1 MSAQKGK
8 KTQVNKKEKKA
19 EYFDKLYK
27 LLQNY
32 SRILIVLCDNIG
44 STHMQKIRRELRNKA
59 VLLMGKNTM
68 IRKVIRLHLE
78 EHPEWESLLEWITG
92 NIGLVFTNDPDLK
105 KIRDICLSTKVPA
118 AAKAGIKAPSD
129 VVIPKGITTLE
140 PTKTSFL
147 QALNIASKINRGTI
161 EILQDVPLIKKGDKV
176 GSSEST
182 LLQML
187 DIRPFQY
194 GLQMVAVYEEGATAD
209 ASTMEMTDE
218 VILSKF
224 LVGVGNIASL
234 SMGLHYPTVA
244 SFPHIVLNGFK
255 NLLSI
260 SLGTEYSFEQANL
273 FKQMAEN
280 PGAFSSSAAPSG
292 GSAAPS
298 GGGSSKPSDPE
309 PEPEPED
316 EDEGLEFD
324 LFG

>member
-8 KTQVNKKEKKA
+8 RAQVNKKEKKA
-19 EYFDKLYK
+19 VYFEKLHK
-27 LLQNY
+27 LLVDY

-44 STHMQKIRRELRNKA
+44 SSHMQKIRRELRGQA

-78 EHPEWESLLEWITG
+78 QHKEWEELLPWITG

-105 KIRDICLSTKVPA
+105 KIRDICLATKVPA

-129 VVIPKGITTLE
+129 VIVPKGITSLE

-161 EILQDVPLIKKGDKV
+161 EILQDVHLIKKGDKV

-182 LLQML
+182 LLSML
-187 DIRPFQY
+187 DIRPFEY
-194 GLQMVAVYEEGATAD
+194 GLQMIAVYDEGAATD
-209 ASTMEMTDE
+209 ASIIDMSDD
-218 VILSKF
+218 VILSKL
-224 LVGVGNIASL
+224 LVGIGNVASL
-234 SMGLHYPTVA
+234 SMGLHFPSLA
-244 SFPHIVLNGFK
+244 SFPHVVMNGFK
-255 NLLSI
+255 NLLSVA
-260 SLGTEYSFEQANL
+260 LGTEYE
-273 FKQMAEN
+273 FKQAEIFKQIVAN
-280 PGAFSSSAAPSG
+280 PGAYAVSTTATETSTTATTT
-292 GSAAPS
+292 
-298 GGGSSKPSDPE
+298 E
-309 PEPEPED
+309 PEPTPQVEEE